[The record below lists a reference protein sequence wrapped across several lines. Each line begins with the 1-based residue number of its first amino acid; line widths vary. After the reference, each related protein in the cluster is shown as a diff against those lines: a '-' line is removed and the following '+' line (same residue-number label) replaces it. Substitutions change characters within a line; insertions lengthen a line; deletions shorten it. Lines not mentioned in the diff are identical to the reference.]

1 MLHRMRTR
9 LTLVTTL
16 LTATLGVIVLVATG
30 CSGDSQKAAPT
41 GGTGATAGAAPATG
55 AASPAGN
62 QGTVDSAVASRTTS
76 FRAPGGGAGTIDVGF
91 VGLKVDGRLAT
102 LTVVWTPRYASS
114 PQNKEI
120 SVFDMFAAHSPAMTL
135 VDSVNL
141 RRYFVVQDSHN
152 LELGANGPRTKTVN
166 NTPVSASY
174 TFAAPPV
181 DVRTVDVYADDRLLF
196 DDAPVG
202 R

>member
-1 MLHRMRTR
+1 MRTR
-9 LTLVTTL
+9 LPLVATL

-41 GGTGATAGAAPATG
+41 GGTGATAGAAPVATG
-55 AASPAGN
+55 AASLAGN
-62 QGTVDSAVASRTTS
+62 QGTVDGAVATRTTS

-120 SVFDMFAAHSPAMTL
+120 SVFEMFAAHSPAMTL

-141 RRYFVVQDSHN
+141 KRYFVVQDSHN
-152 LELGANGPRTKTVN
+152 VELGASGPKTKTVN

-196 DDAPVG
+196 DDAPVS